1 MIDLSKWP
9 SVTWSNRGFDA
20 TINGKQC
27 SATYSAR
34 SWFAKVDAQIIGP
47 FKDSDCARE
56 ACEAYAAG
64 LVTFAQAK
72 KMRGATR

>member
-9 SVTWSNRGFDA
+9 NVQWANRGFEA

-27 SATYSAR
+27 GATYSAH
-34 SWFAKVDAQIIGP
+34 SWFAKVDAQIIGQ

-72 KMRGATR
+72 RMRGSIR